1 MTVLHNEYETVVIT
15 RPDLDDADTDGIIE
29 KLETVI
35 AENGGHLLIR
45 DDWGKR
51 KLAYPIRKHQ
61 KGHYTLISHLA
72 PTPLVSELERNIR
85 IEDRVI
91 RFLTIRIADAV
102 DVPVRLERAEE
113 ERKVKA
119 EQQSKAKAEAEARS
133 KAAEEERL
141 RREAEEAEYQAA
153 AEQYRAKIEAEEEA
167 STTSSDDDAAVEASE
182 SASEDASA
190 GSDTEGSAS

>member
-15 RPDLDDADTDGIIE
+15 RPDLDDADTTGIIE
-29 KLETVI
+29 KLERVI
-35 AENGGHLLIR
+35 QENGGHLLIR

-61 KGHYTLISHLA
+61 KGHYTIISHLA
-72 PTPLVSELERNIR
+72 PAPLISELERNIR

-91 RFLTIRIADAV
+91 RFLTVRIADAV

-119 EQQSKAKAEAEARS
+119 EQEAKAKAEQEARA

-141 RREAEEAEYQAA
+141 RREAEEAEYQAQ
-153 AEQYRAKIEAEEEA
+153 AEQYRAKIEAAEGDEATEESEEA
-167 STTSSDDDAAVEASE
+167 EVAEAAEPSGEESTS
-182 SASEDASA
+182 
-190 GSDTEGSAS
+190 

>member
-15 RPDLDDADTDGIIE
+15 RPDLDDSDTTGIIE
-29 KLETVI
+29 KLEKVI
-35 AENGGHLLIR
+35 EENGGHLLIR

-51 KLAYPIRKHQ
+51 KLAYPISKHQ
-61 KGHYTLISHLA
+61 KGHYTIISHLA
-72 PTPLVSELERNIR
+72 PTPLISELERNIR

-91 RFLTIRIADAV
+91 RFLTVRIADAV

-119 EQQSKAKAEAEARS
+119 EAEAKAKAEQMARA

-141 RREAEEAEYQAA
+141 RREAEEAEYQAQ
-153 AEQYRAKIEAEEEA
+153 AEKYRAKIEAAEGEEGDE
-167 STTSSDDDAAVEASE
+167 
-182 SASEDASA
+182 SEDAAPQSEDA
-190 GSDTEGSAS
+190 PAETETDSSSDESTS